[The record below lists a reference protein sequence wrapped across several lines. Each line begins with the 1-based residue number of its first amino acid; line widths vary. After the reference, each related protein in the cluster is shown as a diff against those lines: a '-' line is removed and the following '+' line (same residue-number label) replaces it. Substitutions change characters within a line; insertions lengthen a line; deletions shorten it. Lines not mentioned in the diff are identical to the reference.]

1 MSLRHLLQTASTAAM
16 SLAATL
22 AYAQSS
28 TPPAAASDSAA
39 VGPSLGPLLLAML
52 LVVAL
57 IPVAIW
63 MLKRLGPAQH
73 AQVAGL
79 KIVAQLP
86 LGPRE
91 RIVVLEAGERWLL
104 LGVTPT
110 TITRIGTLP
119 KGEQPPT
126 PAAIASFASLLSAA
140 RGRSD
145 AK

>member
-1 MSLRHLLQTASTAAM
+1 MAVI
-16 SLAATL
+16 
-22 AYAQSS
+22 AQSS
-28 TPPAAASDSAA
+28 TPPAAATDSAA
-39 VGPSLGPLLLAML
+39 IGPSLGPLLLAML

-91 RIVVLEAGERWLL
+91 RVVVLEAGERWLL